1 MEAIHRVHS
10 QRRDNEGKP
19 WRGIG
24 YHFVIGNGHGMQDG
38 EVAPT
43 FRWQEQIEGAHAG
56 HPLFNEFGIGICL
69 IGNFED
75 ESPTP
80 AQLRALER
88 LLGFLQNE
96 FTISRDRVAGHGQ
109 IKSTEC
115 PGEHFPLKKFSR
127 YRTAGNGEPQ
137 TP

>member
-1 MEAIHRVHS
+1 
-10 QRRDNEGKP
+10 
-19 WRGIG
+19 
-24 YHFVIGNGHGMQDG
+24 MQDG

-43 FRWQEQIEGAHAG
+43 FRWHEQIEGAHAG

-75 ESPTP
+75 ELPTP

-127 YRTAGNGEPQ
+127 YRSAGNGEPQ
-137 TP
+137 SP